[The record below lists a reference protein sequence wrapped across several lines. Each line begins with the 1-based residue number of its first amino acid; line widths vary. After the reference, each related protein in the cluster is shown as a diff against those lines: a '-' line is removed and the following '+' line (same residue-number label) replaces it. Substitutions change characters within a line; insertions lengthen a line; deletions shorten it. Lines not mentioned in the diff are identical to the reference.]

1 MKGVLMNVNFYNQR
15 FFLYING
22 ILCAKRSF
30 VILSRGQPTSEECC
44 YRQPICAEA
53 RDMLGS
59 IFGIFYGET
68 WFKHKPYYYTDWMS
82 YMLADGERKLFSGN
96 MLFEEAIEEIV
107 LKTEYER
114 QPDVSMN
121 KLMWYSAD
129 LVIDY
134 LKERG
139 ITSCPLKAE

>member
-1 MKGVLMNVNFYNQR
+1 MNVNFYNQR

-30 VILSRGQPTSEECC
+30 VILARGQQTSEERR
-44 YRQPICAEA
+44 YRQPICSEA

-59 IFGIFYGET
+59 IFGISYGET

-82 YMLADGERKLFSGN
+82 YTLADGERKLFSRN
-96 MLFEEAIEEIV
+96 RLYEEAIEEIV
-107 LKTEYER
+107 LKIEYER

-121 KLMWYSAD
+121 KLMGYPAD
-129 LVIDY
+129 FVIDY